1 MSAAPPRSYAPPDKR
16 QHPPQRRVA
25 GQPTSTGQRGTK
37 QDSIIATAAA
47 LITAHDVERW
57 ITRLSEFPTRHTRSP
72 HNAAAAQWLKAECE
86 ALGYADVTLHDFPID
101 GVQRSNVVCTKPG
114 GSEPS
119 RYVVV
124 GAHYD
129 SRAADLDDPSAAAP
143 GADDNASG
151 VAAMLGVARALASVD
166 THAAVRFIGFSGE
179 EQGLVGSS
187 AYAAFA
193 ADAGLDIPLMINLDM
208 VGHPVDLAQRTI
220 IIEQDLGNAVL
231 TNDAASQAT
240 AARMVQD
247 AADHTSLS
255 TMLGPIYS
263 SDYMPFEAAGYVCV
277 GAFDG
282 ADSEPF
288 YHSSHDTLDKVDV
301 GFCVQVARLVTATVL
316 TAAGFAS

>member
-1 MSAAPPRSYAPPDKR
+1 MSAAPPRTYAPPDKR
-16 QHPPQRRVA
+16 QHPPQHRVA
-25 GQPTSTGQRGTK
+25 VPPTTIGRRPTE
-37 QDSIIATAAA
+37 QDTAIVAAA
-47 LITAHDVERW
+47 ARITAQDVERW

-72 HNAAAAQWLKAECE
+72 HNVAAAQWLKAECE
-86 ALGYADVTLHDFPID
+86 ALGYSDVTLHDFPID

-114 GSEPS
+114 VSEPS
-119 RYVVV
+119 RYVVI

-129 SRAADLDDPSAAAP
+129 SRAADLDDPSSAAP

-151 VAAMLGVARALASVD
+151 VAVMLGVARALSCVD
-166 THAAVRFIGFSGE
+166 TRTAVRLIGFSGE

-193 ADAGLDIPLMINLDM
+193 ADAGLDISLMVNLDM
-208 VGHPVDLAQRTI
+208 VGHPVDPAKQTI
-220 IIEQDLGNAVL
+220 IIEQDLGNVVP
-231 TNDAASQAT
+231 TNDAASQAA

-247 AADHTSLS
+247 AADYTSL
-255 TMLGPIYS
+255 TPVLGPIYS

-282 ADSEPF
+282 ADSAPF

-301 GFCVQVARLVTATVL
+301 GFCVQIARLVTATVL
-316 TAAGFAS
+316 TAAGLAP